1 MDNQSDLSA
10 TLVELD
16 GLRISMGMSY
26 QDVADACGVSK
37 STIYRTLN
45 GSTEPTVQLV
55 NAIAVAV
62 QYKPPRADI
71 LPTELTTESYIEYLK
86 KLILRNEE
94 DHDRHVQQT
103 HAHYN
108 KLRRQARREKIVWM
122 VLAIALMTT
131 LVGLFLYD
139 FTHLDRGWIQMHAA
153 GLINAGIKD
162 ALLAVKQWI
171 GGIL

>member
-10 TLVELD
+10 TLLELD
-16 GLRISMGMSY
+16 GQRISMGMSY

-55 NAIAVAV
+55 NAIAAAV

-71 LPTELTTESYIEYLK
+71 LPTELTAESHVAYLK
-86 KLILRNEE
+86 NLILRNEE
-94 DHDRHVQQT
+94 DHNRHVQQI

-108 KLRRQARREKIVWM
+108 KLRRQAQREKTVWM
-122 VLAIALMTT
+122 VLAIAFMVTF
-131 LVGLFLYD
+131 VVLFLYD

-162 ALLAVKQWI
+162 AMLAVWQRI
-171 GGIL
+171 AGIL